1 MQIRSVT
8 INSFRGLGQT
18 NLRLQPGFNLLV
30 GINGAGKT
38 SLLEAMRILLAK
50 AVQETTPAS
59 AFKDVA
65 ISASDI
71 TVGRDF
77 TVVEMEFLLHETTF
91 QITMSEQREQLRDAI
106 FGGLKDIRDVEE
118 LPRLRRE
125 DRPAQGDVRLEGT
138 LRGQTSERPEIG
150 VRISPAPDKQL
161 KTKRPL
167 PLVLFLSVR
176 RAIATHRAPKAAPK
190 VPAYEAAF
198 DAERGLSIAGLAE
211 WWRTREALV
220 ADARAQ
226 GDKSDRYNRQLAAV
240 REALTTLLPEVQEW
254 RVAGRDMRVTRK
266 VMVTKINSSGEEELA
281 EEARDIPV
289 GWLSDGERSL
299 AAIGADIAIRLA
311 TLNEG
316 SQNPVKDG
324 AGVVLLDEIDL
335 HLHPQWQRRI
345 AADLPAAFP
354 RVQFIATSHS
364 PQVIGE
370 TPAGRA
376 ILLHEGGRTEVLDES
391 LGRDSGWILRH
402 VMDTP
407 ERNAKLQ
414 AGLDEID
421 QLMEGG
427 ELDKA
432 RSTVTALRAQ
442 FGDDK
447 ELIGANAAIDRWEVL
462 GDETDSEGA

>member
-1 MQIRSVT
+1 MLIRTIT
-8 INSFRGLGQT
+8 INSFRGLGLAK
-18 NLRLQPGFNLLV
+18 LRLQPGFNLLV

-59 AFKDVA
+59 PFRDIA
-65 ISASDI
+65 IKPEDI

-77 TVVEMEFLLHETTF
+77 SVVEMEFSIHGTDF
-91 QITMSEQREQLRDAI
+91 QLTMSEQREQLRDASA
-106 FGGLKDIRDVEE
+106 GGLKDIRDVEE
-118 LPRLRRE
+118 LPSLRRGK
-125 DRPAQGDVRLEGT
+125 RPEAGDVRLEGT
-138 LRGQTSERPEIG
+138 LRGQTSERPEVG
-150 VRISPAPDKQL
+150 ARLFPEPDK
-161 KTKRPL
+161 KFKARRPL

-176 RAIATHRAPKAAPK
+176 RAVATHRVPKATAK

-198 DAERGLSIAGLAE
+198 DAERGLAISGLAE
-211 WWRTREALV
+211 WWRGREALI
-220 ADARAQ
+220 ADAEAQ
-226 GDKSDRYNRQLAAV
+226 GYPSERYAQQLDAV
-240 REALTTLLPEVQEW
+240 RSALATLLPEVQDW
-254 RVAGRDMRVTRK
+254 RVDGKDMRVTRTVK
-266 VMVTKINSSGEEELA
+266 VSRINDRGEEQLVD
-281 EEARDIPV
+281 EARDIPV

-316 SQNPVKDG
+316 EKDPVKQG

-354 RVQFIATSHS
+354 QLQFIATSHS

-407 ERNAKLQ
+407 ERNARLQ
-414 AGLDEID
+414 AGLDGID
-421 QLMEGG
+421 RLMESG
-427 ELDKA
+427 ELGEA
-432 RSTVTALRAQ
+432 RKRVTALRAE

-447 ELIGANAAIDRWEVL
+447 ELIGANAAIDRWEIL
-462 GDETDSEGA
+462 GDETDSEG

>member
-1 MQIRSVT
+1 MLIRTIT
-8 INSFRGLGQT
+8 INSFRGLG
-18 NLRLQPGFNLLV
+18 LAKFRLQPGFNLLV

-59 AFKDVA
+59 PFRDIA
-65 ISASDI
+65 IKPEDI

-77 TVVEMEFLLHETTF
+77 SVVEMEFSIHGTDF
-91 QITMSEQREQLRDAI
+91 QLTMSEQREQLRDASA
-106 FGGLKDIRDVEE
+106 GGLKDIRDVEE
-118 LPRLRRE
+118 LPSLRRGE
-125 DRPAQGDVRLEGT
+125 RPEAGDVRLEGT
-138 LRGQTSERPEIG
+138 LRGQTSERPEVG
-150 VRISPAPDKQL
+150 ARLFPEPDK
-161 KTKRPL
+161 KFKARRPL

-176 RAIATHRAPKAAPK
+176 RAIATHRVPKATAK

-198 DAERGLSIAGLAE
+198 DAERGLAISGLAE
-211 WWRTREALV
+211 WWRGREALI
-220 ADARAQ
+220 ADAEAQ
-226 GDKSDRYNRQLAAV
+226 GDPSERYAQQLDAV
-240 REALTTLLPEVQEW
+240 RSALATLLPEVQDW
-254 RVAGRDMRVTRK
+254 RVDGKDMRVTRTVK
-266 VMVTKINSSGEEELA
+266 VSRINDRGEEQLVD
-281 EEARDIPV
+281 EARDIPV

-316 SQNPVKDG
+316 EKDPVKQGD
-324 AGVVLLDEIDL
+324 GVVLLDEIDL

-354 RVQFIATSHS
+354 QLQFIATSHS

-376 ILLHEGGRTEVLDES
+376 ILLHEGGKTEVLDES

-407 ERNAKLQ
+407 ERNVRLQ
-414 AGLDEID
+414 AGLDDID
-421 QLMEGG
+421 RLMESG
-427 ELDKA
+427 ELREA
-432 RSTVTALRAQ
+432 RKQVTALRAE

-447 ELIGANAAIDRWEVL
+447 ELIGANAAIDRWEIL
-462 GDETDSEGA
+462 GDETDSEGQ

>member
-8 INSFRGLGQT
+8 INSFRGLGQVQ
-18 NLRLQPGFNLLV
+18 LRLQPGFNLLV

-38 SLLEAMRILLAK
+38 SLLEAIRILLAK
-50 AVQETTPAS
+50 AVQETTPTGP
-59 AFKDVA
+59 FKDIA
-65 ISASDI
+65 ITSSDI
-71 TVGRDF
+71 TIGRDF
-77 TVVEMEFLLHETTF
+77 SVVEMEFLLHETAF
-91 QITMSEQREQLRDAI
+91 QLTLSEQRDERRDASA
-106 FGGLKDIRDVEE
+106 GGLKDIRDVEA
-118 LPRLRRE
+118 LPRLRRGE
-125 DRPAQGDVRLEGT
+125 RPAQGDVRLEGT

-150 VRISPAPDKQL
+150 ARLSPPPDK
-161 KTKRPL
+161 KFKARRPI

-176 RAIATHRAPKAAPK
+176 RAIATHRTPKATAK
-190 VPAYEAAF
+190 VPAYEAAL
-198 DAERGLSIAGLAE
+198 DAERGLAVAGLVE
-211 WWRTREALV
+211 WWRSREVLI
-220 ADARAQ
+220 ADAQAQ
-226 GDKSDRYNRQLAAV
+226 GEESGRYTKQLTAV
-240 REALTTLLPEVQEW
+240 RSALATLLPEVQEW
-254 RVAGRDMRVTRK
+254 RVEGKDMRVKRS
-266 VMVTKINSSGEEELA
+266 VMVSILNERGEQEMIEEV
-281 EEARDIPV
+281 RDMPV

-311 TLNEG
+311 ALNEG
-316 SQNPVKDG
+316 ADDPVKSG

-345 AADLPAAFP
+345 ATDLPTAFP
-354 RVQFIATSHS
+354 QVQFVATSHS

-370 TPAGRA
+370 TPPGRA

-407 ERNAKLQ
+407 ERNARLQ

-421 QLMEGG
+421 RLMESD
-427 ELDKA
+427 ELDRA
-432 RSTVTALRAQ
+432 RERVTALRAE

-462 GDETDSEGA
+462 GDETDSEEQ